1 MNFVIK
7 RIRELVKDGL
17 QRVLG
22 MHIEA
27 FEPSADHCGSGNGGV
42 WDLFAG

>member
-1 MNFVIK
+1 MIK
-7 RIRELVKDGL
+7 RVRELVEYGL

-27 FEPSADHCGSGNGGV
+27 FELSADHCGSGNGGV